1 MIPTQMR
8 MDDVSQEYRE
18 FVEKFKPKKTTDDC
32 YTPKPVYDVIADW
45 VAEEYGL
52 DSSDFVRPFYP
63 GGDYVRYSYTDCS
76 IVVDNP
82 PFSIITEIVTFY
94 EQHKIRYFLF
104 APYLTV
110 LGIRPASC
118 RIVTDQDIT
127 YSNGAKVAT
136 SFVTN
141 LDTAL
146 IRTAPELAR
155 RIDKVQRDARP
166 PEKPKY
172 TYPDDVI
179 TSTAVGFIGKYGIDF
194 RVYPQDAFFIRTMD
208 AQRSH
213 GKSLYGGGYLLSK
226 RAAAERA
233 AAERA
238 AAERAAAERAAESQY
253 KFILSPRERAI
264 QEQLGG
270 DR

>member
-8 MDDVSQEYRE
+8 MDDVSQEYKE

-32 YTPKPVYDVIADW
+32 YTPKPVYDVIAGW

-52 DSSDFVRPFYP
+52 DRSDFVRPFYP
-63 GGDYVRYSYTDCS
+63 GGDYVRYPYTDCS

-141 LDTAL
+141 LDAAL

-166 PEKPKY
+166 PEKPRY
-172 TYPDDVI
+172 SYPDDVI

-233 AAERA
+233 A
-238 AAERAAAERAAESQY
+238 ESQY